1 VIKIELAVQDVNVVL
16 VALSKLP
23 YEAVADLINNIRAQ
37 AAPQIE
43 SAPAE
48 TVTEQ

>member
-1 VIKIELAVQDVNVVL
+1 MIKIELAVQDVNVVL

-23 YEAVADLINNIRAQ
+23 YEAVVELIQNIRAQ

-43 SAPAE
+43 SAPPAE
-48 TVTEQ
+48 VVTE

>member
-1 VIKIELAVQDVNVVL
+1 MIKLGLDVQDVNIVL

-23 YEAVADLINNIRAQ
+23 YEAVADLIGKVRAQ

-43 SAPAE
+43 SAPSVDTPAE
-48 TVTEQ
+48 